1 MTERFLHGH
10 LAFQKRSRTEREYL
24 HRLAI
29 EGQKPKALYIGCSDS
44 RVVPELL
51 TGSTAGELFVVRNI
65 ANHVPHLAAA
75 DSSVGAA
82 IDYAVGVLG
91 VEDVIVCGHTG
102 CGGVRAALDGVSK
115 LPKHFNSLREWVSG
129 IVPTVEGVRNAGHE
143 GADLFERSIQ
153 ENVLE
158 SLDNLLSYDA
168 VAGRIADGTLG
179 LHAWIYDIESLAV
192 RVYDAEQSD
201 WADARSFVDVSHP
214 GSCA

>member
-10 LAFQKRSRTEREYL
+10 LAFQKRSRTERDYL
-24 HRLAI
+24 QRLAV

-65 ANHVPHLAAA
+65 ANHVPNLANA

-102 CGGVRAALDGVSK
+102 CGGVRAAIDGVHE
-115 LPKHFNSLREWVSG
+115 LPKHFDSLREWVSG
-129 IVPTVEGVRNAGHE
+129 IVPTVEGVRSAGHQ
-143 GADLFERSIQ
+143 GAELFERSIQ
-153 ENVLE
+153 ENVLD
-158 SLDNLLSYDA
+158 SLDNLMSYDA
-168 VAGRIADGTLG
+168 VAARVADGTLG
-179 LHAWIYDIESLAV
+179 LHAWIYDLEALAV
-192 RVYDAEQSD
+192 KVYDAEQSD
-201 WADARSFVDVSHP
+201 WADARSFVAPTS
-214 GSCA
+214 AL